1 MPEEWAQKA
10 ASGDGLSLGS
20 VELLGL
26 PVDHWLAKLEEKEN
40 RNTKSWTGE
49 LQKEEVRQAGR
60 GVKREGTE
68 VPVGTRSWR
77 RHHPSCPTLSSPRRS
92 PQACRV
98 GNASRGSWHSG

>member
-49 LQKEEVRQAGR
+49 FQKEEVCQAER
-60 GVKREGTE
+60 GGV
-68 VPVGTRSWR
+68 
-77 RHHPSCPTLSSPRRS
+77 
-92 PQACRV
+92 
-98 GNASRGSWHSG
+98 RGGSGG

>member
-49 LQKEEVRQAGR
+49 FQKEEVCQAER
-60 GVKREGTE
+60 GGV
-68 VPVGTRSWR
+68 
-77 RHHPSCPTLSSPRRS
+77 
-92 PQACRV
+92 
-98 GNASRGSWHSG
+98 RGGGGE